1 MSTVIDPAQD
11 PAYEIL
17 ALLGEELAAGDVENR
32 LVPADGLAPAQLV
45 IPLTAE
51 DGTTA
56 AVNLCF
62 LPGIDYPAVVQYLVA
77 LEHDVAPEA
86 VETTARF
93 LHLVNST
100 LPLTG
105 FELGES
111 AAAVVFRYVQPV
123 SLSPLDPAVIAWP
136 LSMIFH
142 AVTRFDAL
150 VGEAATGASIEALV
164 AGYGRVM
171 ADLYRDDA
179 ATEQ

>member
-1 MSTVIDPAQD
+1 VTAPLED
-11 PAYEIL
+11 PAYDIL
-17 ALLGEELAAGDVENR
+17 AALGEELAAGDVDNR
-32 LVPADGLAPAQLV
+32 LVPADGIAPAQLV
-45 IPLTAE
+45 VPLTAE

-56 AVNLCF
+56 SVNLCF
-62 LPGIDYPAVVQYLVA
+62 LPGIDYPAVVQHLVA
-77 LEHDVAPEA
+77 LEHDVAPDA

-100 LPLTG
+100 LPVTG

-123 SLSPLDPAVIAWP
+123 SLNPLDPAVIVWP

-150 VGEAATGASIEALV
+150 VGEACRGASFEHLV
-164 AGYGRVM
+164 SGYGRVM
-171 ADLYRDDA
+171 ADLYADDA
-179 ATEQ
+179 AAR

>member
-1 MSTVIDPAQD
+1 MTDLLED

-17 ALLGEELAAGDVENR
+17 AMLGEELAAGDVDNR
-32 LVPADGLAPAQLV
+32 LVPARGMAPAQLV
-45 IPLTAE
+45 IPLTAD

-62 LPGIDYPAVVQYLVA
+62 LPDIDYPAVVQYLVA
-77 LEHDVAPEA
+77 LEHDVAPDA

-93 LHLVNST
+93 LHMVNST

-123 SLSPLDPAVIAWP
+123 SLTPLDPAVIAWP

-150 VGEAATGASIEALV
+150 VGEACRGASIEHLV
-164 AGYGRVM
+164 SGYGAVM
-171 ADLYRDDA
+171 AALYADDA
-179 ATEQ
+179 APGE